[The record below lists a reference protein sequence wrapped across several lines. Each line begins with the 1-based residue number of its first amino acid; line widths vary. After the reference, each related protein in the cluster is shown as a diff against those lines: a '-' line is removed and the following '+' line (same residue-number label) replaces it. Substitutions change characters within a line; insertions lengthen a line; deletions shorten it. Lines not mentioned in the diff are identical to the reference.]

1 MPARTL
7 TIRAGAILA
16 LIAAMGLAAPRLAA
30 APLPSREAAVHS
42 PAPAH
47 NGGDAIALK
56 GANPETFTVPLWG
69 GQERSPLAGD
79 RTAAIFV
86 TLVILGCVIGAVQM
100 SR

>member
-7 TIRAGAILA
+7 KLRAGAILA
-16 LIAAMGLAAPRLAA
+16 LIAALGLAAPRLTG

-42 PAPAH
+42 PAPARD
-47 NGGDAIALK
+47 GGAADALK
-56 GANPETFTVPLWG
+56 GANPEAFAAALWG

-79 RTAAIFV
+79 RAAAIFV